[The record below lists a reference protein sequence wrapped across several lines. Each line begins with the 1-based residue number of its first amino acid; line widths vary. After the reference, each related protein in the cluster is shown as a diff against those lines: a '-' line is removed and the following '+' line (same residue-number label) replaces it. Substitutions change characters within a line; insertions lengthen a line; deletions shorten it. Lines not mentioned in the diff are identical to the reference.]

1 MPPRLPPLPDDQWDD
16 RTREVLAALL
26 PRRMRN
32 AEAAGNAMSTLV
44 RHPDLTAAFL
54 PYSTYLL
61 VGSTLPD
68 RLRELVVLRVARRRN
83 CAYEWAHHV
92 LAAQQCG
99 LTEAEIEAA
108 GQGKADDPLES
119 TVLRAVDELE
129 DGSDMSD
136 DTWAALT
143 EHLDE
148 RQLMD
153 LVFTVGTYALMAT
166 AFNTFGI
173 RPEHDARER
182 AERRRARDH

>member
-16 RTREVLAALL
+16 RTREVLSALL
-26 PRRMRN
+26 PRSMRN
-32 AEAAGNAMSTLV
+32 AAAAGSAMSTLV

-61 VGSTLPD
+61 VGSTLPA
-68 RLRELVVLRVARRRN
+68 RLRELVILRIARRRD
-83 CAYEWAHHV
+83 CAYEWTHHFY
-92 LAAQQCG
+92 AAQQAG
-99 LTEAEIEAA
+99 LTEAEVEAA
-108 GQGKADDPLES
+108 GQGKAADSLES
-119 TVLRAVDELE
+119 AVLDAVDELE
-129 DGSDMSD
+129 EGSDVSD
-136 DTWAALT
+136 RTWAALA

-153 LVFTVGTYALMAT
+153 LVFTVGTYALMAM
-166 AFNTFGI
+166 AFNAFGI